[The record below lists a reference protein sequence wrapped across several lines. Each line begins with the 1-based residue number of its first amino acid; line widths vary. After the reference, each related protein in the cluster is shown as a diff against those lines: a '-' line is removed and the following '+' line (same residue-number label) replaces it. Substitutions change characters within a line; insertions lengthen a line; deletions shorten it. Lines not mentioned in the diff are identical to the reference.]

1 MLEGCGQ
8 RWGALGDGD
17 YCIALVRDCKHG
29 YDIQGSVMRLSLLR
43 APTHPDPTADQ
54 GRHRFTYALMP
65 HPGTFREAGVI
76 QAAEDLNAPLRMVR
90 TNLPAGTSRSLIEV
104 DTPQLVV
111 EAIKRAEDSDAVIVR
126 LYEAWGRSCT
136 ARIRTTL
143 PASRAFL
150 CDLLERNRV
159 EVPGYDGAIG
169 LELNPFKVI
178 TLKLVP

>member
-1 MLEGCGQ
+1 
-8 RWGALGDGD
+8 
-17 YCIALVRDCKHG
+17 
-29 YDIQGSVMRLSLLR
+29 MRLSLLR

-76 QAAEDLNAPLRMVR
+76 QAAEDLNAPLHMVR
-90 TNLPAGTSRSLIEV
+90 TNLPASTSRSLIEV
-104 DTPQLVV
+104 DTPQVIV

-126 LYEAWGRSCT
+126 LYEAWGRGAT
-136 ARIRTTL
+136 AHIRTTL

-150 CDLLERNRV
+150 CDLLERDSA
-159 EVPGYDGAIG
+159 EVAVHDGVIE
-169 LELNPFKVI
+169 LELSPFKVM